1 MSRRIKPHNVRGRQL
16 EEVGEKDRDGRIV
29 YHHRT
34 VGTLGKMLK
43 AGTITQ
49 EMHDAAQD
57 FQAVFIVA
65 TLDPLRA
72 LSILR
77 VPGTGRESRT
87 SMSAN
92 STHAAGCTRRC
103 RGWAASPA
111 QPPAD
116 SGTS

>member
-1 MSRRIKPHNVRGRQL
+1 MSRRIKPHNVRGREL
-16 EEVGEKDRDGRIV
+16 DEVREKDRDGRIV

-34 VGTLGKMLK
+34 VGTLGKMK

-57 FQAVFIVA
+57 FQAAFIVA
-65 TLDPLRA
+65 NLDPLRA

-77 VPGTGRESRT
+77 VPGMGRESRT

-92 STHAAGCTRRC
+92 SMHADGCTRRC

-111 QPPAD
+111 QPPAV